1 MSAIPGFA
9 AWPPRT
15 ARLLLSALVLLIAY
29 GLWLDVPP
37 PTDETSQSDNFAA
50 DKGDI
55 ALYPAV
61 VKRLQAG
68 ERFYAAN
75 GD

>member
-9 AWPPRT
+9 AWPPRA
-15 ARLLLSALVLLIAY
+15 ARLLLIALALLMAY

-50 DKGDI
+50 DKGDV
-55 ALYPAV
+55 ALYRAV
-61 VKRLQAG
+61 VKRMQEG
-68 ERFYAAN
+68 ESFLRRQWR
-75 GD
+75 